1 MISPESFLI
10 CIAVYLALIG
20 ILNVL
25 MALVQAD
32 KPYRAK
38 YGAGEGIIGLLF
50 LGFAIAMVLL

>member
-1 MISPESFLI
+1 MISPESFLV

-20 ILNVL
+20 ILNIL

-38 YGAGEGIIGLLF
+38 YGVVEGIGGLLF
-50 LGFAIAMVLL
+50 IGFAIAMVLL